1 MNAVIRGLTDE
12 ESAMTIVQKDDVRGT
27 SVSVEPGIDGAWL
40 TVRVRFAT
48 EADASEVG
56 AKISHLILAASGI
69 KS

>member
-1 MNAVIRGLTDE
+1 
-12 ESAMTIVQKDDVRGT
+12 MTIVQKDDVRGT